1 MLWIL
6 CGCDPYWMKDDDN
19 MDYDPRGAPV
29 SWGIA
34 WGYSW
39 GYSWDIAATEVD
51 GFVEISIC

>member
-1 MLWIL
+1 
-6 CGCDPYWMKDDDN
+6 MKDDDN

-39 GYSWDIAATEVD
+39 DIAATEVD
-51 GFVEISIC
+51 GFVDISIC

>member
-1 MLWIL
+1 
-6 CGCDPYWMKDDDN
+6 MKDDDN